1 MEKVMITIGRQF
13 GSGGHKIGEYLANRL
28 GMSYYDDEL
37 ILTLEMEDGEV
48 EDCIVLSIFPV
59 DEKQYIA
66 LIPVAQA
73 EDEEADIYLY
83 EYSEDEDGQ
92 PILGDIED
100 DDVFE
105 AVCDRFDEICDEEDF
120 DELVPTT
127 D

>member
-1 MEKVMITIGRQF
+1 MMEDIQEKA
-13 GSGGHKIGEYLANRL
+13 EEL
-28 GMSYYDDEL
+28 YDDEL

>member
-1 MEKVMITIGRQF
+1 MEEIREEMT
-13 GSGGHKIGEYLANRL
+13 EEL
-28 GMSYYDDEL
+28 YDDEL
-37 ILTLEMEDGEV
+37 VLTLEMEDGET
-48 EDCIVLSIFPV
+48 EDCIVLAIFPV

-66 LIPVAQA
+66 LIPVDQA
-73 EDEEADIYLY
+73 EEEEADIYLY
-83 EYSEDEDGQ
+83 EYSEDDDGQ

-127 D
+127 E